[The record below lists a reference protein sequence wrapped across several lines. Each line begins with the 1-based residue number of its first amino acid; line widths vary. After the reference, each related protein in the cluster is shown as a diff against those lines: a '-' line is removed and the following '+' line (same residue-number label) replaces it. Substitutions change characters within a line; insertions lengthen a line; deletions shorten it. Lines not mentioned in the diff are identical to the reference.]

1 MKTQWEKSSQFNSS
15 SSEKK
20 QEYDIHALD
29 ESTIS
34 TLFGNYDTVF
44 SVVSGILNSQ
54 NFLNLKLEDC
64 RNWVLPGTKLNS

>member
-20 QEYDIHALD
+20 QEYDIHALG

-64 RNWVLPGTKLNS
+64 RNRVLPGTKLNS